1 MSTKTPELGPR
12 RHPDSAFRKI
22 GEEGG
27 LVVLP
32 GTAEVKV
39 LNPSGIVV
47 FSMLDGTHDV
57 DAIATRVAEEFEI
70 DLPAA
75 RVDVVSFLDELRRAG
90 MLAEPPET

>member
-1 MSTKTPELGPR
+1 MSSTMPPAPPK

-39 LNPSGIVV
+39 LNPSGIIV
-47 FSMLDGTHDV
+47 FSMLDGTHDI
-57 DAIATRVAEEFEI
+57 DEIAARVAEEFEI

-75 RVDVVSFLDELRRAG
+75 RADVVSFLDELSRAG
-90 MLAEPPET
+90 MLAEPAEA